1 MKKLPRSG
9 NALALFVLVLAAAC
23 CTHLVDASL
32 FDRSGIVHAEPL
44 LSGAALLQSRVTTA
58 YLPAPQI
65 QAVANE
71 TPAGTLDGVNAVF
84 TLAANLYPASLMVFR
99 NGLLQTPGADYAISY
114 PGGVATLTFFAAG
127 SPPGSP
133 GSIPQPGDLL
143 RAYYQRSL

>member
-1 MKKLPRSG
+1 M
-9 NALALFVLVLAAAC
+9 LAAAC